1 MVITQ
6 KQAEAFVKRYFELLF
21 VDRDIESLDL
31 NLDPNYWDDDIGKQG
46 INHIQNSK
54 EYLQQL
60 FIKNPTIGVE
70 VGNILTQDS
79 TITSYVS
86 WFILNGKERKVIK
99 KGIAIFEMKN
109 WKIAKRHTYVYFEEE
124 NQ

>member
-1 MVITQ
+1 MVIAQ

-21 VDRDIESLDL
+21 VDHDIESLDL

-54 EYLQQL
+54 EYLKQL

-86 WFILNGKERKVIK
+86 WFILNGMERKVIR

-124 NQ
+124 NL

>member
-21 VDRDIESLDL
+21 VDHDIESLDL

-54 EYLQQL
+54 EYLKQL

-86 WFILNGKERKVIK
+86 WFILNGMERKVIR

-124 NQ
+124 NL